1 MFSTI
6 GYAICIPFAA
16 LLRLFYNLT
25 GSYGVSLILFT
36 AQEAARPEGPRFP
49 QENGNRQRPQG
60 PGPSPR
66 QGPRPSVLLRNGP
79 CGRHLNNVFRDGGNS
94 VIPPSLVE
102 FVSDVSNGRRQ
113 VAA

>member
-1 MFSTI
+1 MATKRTYQPKKLHGQKVHGFRKRMATAN
-6 GYAICIPFAA
+6 GRKVLAVAA
-16 LLRLFYNLT
+16 PR
-25 GSYGVSLILFT
+25 
-36 AQEAARPEGPRFP
+36 AA
-49 QENGNRQRPQG
+49 
-60 PGPSPR
+60 
-66 QGPRPSVLLRNGP
+66 PSVLLRNGP

>member
-1 MFSTI
+1 MATKRTYQPKKLHGQKVHGFRKRM
-6 GYAICIPFAA
+6 A
-16 LLRLFYNLT
+16 
-25 GSYGVSLILFT
+25 T
-36 AQEAARPEGPRFP
+36 ANGRKVLARPA
-49 QENGNRQRPQG
+49 
-60 PGPSPR
+60 R

>member
-1 MFSTI
+1 MATKRT
-6 GYAICIPFAA
+6 YQPKK
-16 LLRLFYNLT
+16 LH
-25 GSYGVSLILFT
+25 
-36 AQEAARPEGPRFP
+36 
-49 QENGNRQRPQG
+49 G
-60 PGPSPR
+60 PGPPPR